1 MKKRRLI
8 VFALAFVVGTT
19 LTAQETT
26 EETGPQSEADIV
38 FDQAEDAQNTPDQIE
53 PVGSISVWSFVSMF
67 LVLAGV
73 VAAIYGLFYFLK
85 RMSGQ
90 NYADNN
96 LIRILSTKSL
106 SSTRAVHLVSLGKR
120 YLLIGSAENSVNLL
134 TEIDDKESRDEI
146 EVFLAR
152 EEEKPKRS
160 FKELLGGILPGGE
173 SKLDETVSSSAL
185 FLKSQGDRV
194 KNL

>member
-8 VFALAFVVGTT
+8 VFALAFVVVTAIF
-19 LTAQETT
+19 AQEAT
-26 EETGPQSEADIV
+26 EEEAPQSEAEIV
-38 FDQAEDAQNTPDQIE
+38 FDEAGSEGTEPQQVE
-53 PVGSISVWSFVSMF
+53 PVGSLSVWSFVSML

-73 VAAIYGLFYFLK
+73 VAAIYGLFYLLK

-96 LIRILSTKSL
+96 LIKVLSTKTL

-146 EVFLAR
+146 EVFLAK
-152 EEEKPKRS
+152 EEESPKRS
-160 FKELLGGILPGGE
+160 FKELLGGILPGGD
-173 SKLDETVSSSAL
+173 SKVDATVSSSAL

>member
-19 LTAQETT
+19 LIAQEAT
-26 EETGPQSEADIV
+26 EETAPQSEAEIV
-38 FDQAEDAQNTPDQIE
+38 FDQADDAQAAPNQIE
-53 PVGSISVWSFVSMF
+53 PVGSVSVWSFVSMF

-96 LIRILSTKSL
+96 LIKVLSTKSL

-146 EVFLAR
+146 EVFLAKD
-152 EEEKPKRS
+152 EESPKRS
-160 FKELLGGILPGGE
+160 FKELLGGILPGGG
-173 SKLDETVSSSAL
+173 SKVDETVSSSAI

>member
-1 MKKRRLI
+1 LKKRRLI

-19 LTAQETT
+19 LIAQEAA
-26 EETGPQSEADIV
+26 EETAPQSEAEIV
-38 FDQAEDAQNTPDQIE
+38 FDQGDDVQAEPDQIE

-73 VAAIYGLFYFLK
+73 VAAIYGLFYLLK

-96 LIRILSTKSL
+96 LIKVLSTKSL
-106 SSTRAVHLVSLGKR
+106 SSTRAVHLVSLGRR

-146 EVFLAR
+146 EVFLAK
-152 EEEKPKRS
+152 EEESPKRS
-160 FKELLGGILPGGE
+160 FKELLGGILPGGG
-173 SKLDETVSSSAL
+173 SKVDETVSSSAL